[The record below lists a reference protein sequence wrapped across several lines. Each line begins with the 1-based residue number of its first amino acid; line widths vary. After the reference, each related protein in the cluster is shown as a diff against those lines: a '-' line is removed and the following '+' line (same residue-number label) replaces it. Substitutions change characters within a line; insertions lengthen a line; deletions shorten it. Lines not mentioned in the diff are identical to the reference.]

1 MIGIEF
7 LFEPMDNRDNI
18 VDQLNRIEKLAYKP
32 RSTWFTIKEAAMHI
46 KLSER
51 TLRRWLATGTLKTYR
66 LPAGGHRILRRD
78 LDGLIMYGKQYSKLV
93 SQQKRAVNEL
103 T

>member
-1 MIGIEF
+1 MESVEK
-7 LFEPMDNRDNI
+7 LDNI
-18 VDQLNRIEKLAYKP
+18 INQLNRIEKNTFDIQSPWL
-32 RSTWFTIKEAAMHI
+32 TVTAATTYI

-51 TLRRWLATGTLKTYR
+51 TLRRWIASGILKTYR

-93 SQQKRAVNEL
+93 SQQKRMVNEL
-103 T
+103 TKD